1 MHTKPPFPN
10 GGGVSLRA
18 NDGRELPKLGVTI
31 TVDSC
36 HCAAGRMVITFKGL
50 TAHSSVEADSSLGS
64 EV

>member
-1 MHTKPPFPN
+1 MSTNPPFAN

-18 NDGRELPKLGVTI
+18 NDCRDLPKPGVTT

-36 HCAAGRMVITFKGL
+36 HCAAGRMVITFKSL
-50 TAHSSVEADSSLGS
+50 TAHSSVEADSGLGS